1 VSETARAGL
10 VAFGVRRAIQVKKA
24 NPRLR
29 ADMNF
34 VKILEGAFF
43 CEAKHQEPA
52 SRVPKRS
59 RRNAYKSK
67 NGV

>member
-1 VSETARAGL
+1 
-10 VAFGVRRAIQVKKA
+10 
-24 NPRLR
+24 
-29 ADMNF
+29 MNF

-59 RRNAYKSK
+59 RRNAY
-67 NGV
+67 